1 MLIAVPL
8 TDKNFEE
15 DARAIKDLGADA
27 VEVRVDLFEDKSPD
41 KVLWCLQKA
50 RSLGLLTILTIRSPQ
65 EGWQRGAK
73 QERAL

>member
-50 RSLGLLTILTIRSPQ
+50 RSLGLLTILTIRSAAG
-65 EGWQRGAK
+65 GWQRGPK
-73 QERAL
+73 QEGAL

>member
-27 VEVRVDLFEDKSPD
+27 VEVRVDVCKRQGP
-41 KVLWCLQKA
+41 
-50 RSLGLLTILTIRSPQ
+50 
-65 EGWQRGAK
+65 
-73 QERAL
+73 